1 MATSRFIA
9 VQKASTTT
17 QQERLFS
24 LLGVSNPPAS
34 KAPPTPP
41 PPTLATTP
49 TPSPTPATTAAGP
62 SANLQALLAAIP
74 IAVDGQVIAADFHNA
89 LRAAL
94 ITLAGEMGMGLTAPT
109 TTFTFMPAFLQ
120 SGILQQNWTFDHF
133 AATTAITNTNP
144 DGWLPVQ
151 LPDGQRIQSMTV
163 SGKRIGG
170 TAPKNFQVKLLRQLT
185 TGPGS
190 EAPTVLITVALEASA
205 GSFSVSGSVIAAAA
219 PASAAVSLITQAA
232 AEEQKLID
240 TTNYKYF
247 VQATATTVDSA
258 SSCEIDAI
266 QITVSQ

>member
-1 MATSRFIA
+1 MASQSKTSSQNPYTSAQLQDLR
-9 VQKASTTT
+9 KRYRNTGGSTSGSST
-17 QQERLFS
+17 
-24 LLGVSNPPAS
+24 
-34 KAPPTPP
+34 TPP
-41 PPTLATTP
+41 PPPTTPSTTP
-49 TPSPTPATTAAGP
+49 TTTAAGS
-62 SANLQALLAAIP
+62 SANLQPLLAAIP
-74 IAVDGQVIAADFHNA
+74 IAVDGQVIAADHHNS

-94 ITLAGEMGMGLTAPT
+94 IAMAGEMGMGLTAPT

-170 TAPKNFQVKLLRQLT
+170 TAPKNFQVKLLRQLI
-185 TGPGS
+185 TGPES
-190 EAPTVLITVALEASA
+190 EAPTVLITLALEALT
-205 GSFSVSGSVIAAAA
+205 GPFSVSGSVIPAAM
-219 PASAAVSLITQAA
+219 PATAAVSLITQAA

-240 TTNYKYF
+240 TSNYKYF